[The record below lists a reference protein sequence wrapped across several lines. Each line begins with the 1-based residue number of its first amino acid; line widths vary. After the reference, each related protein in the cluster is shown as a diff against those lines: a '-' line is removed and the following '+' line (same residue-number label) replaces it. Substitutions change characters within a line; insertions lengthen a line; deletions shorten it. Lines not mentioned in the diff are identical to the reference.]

1 MEKKDVWTISSLLNW
16 TVNYFKS
23 KNIQFA
29 RLDAEVLLSH
39 VLRQERIYLYVHFD
53 EPMEQ
58 NELSKFREYVK
69 KRAQHVPIAYII
81 GEREF
86 MGLPFK
92 VTKDTLIPR
101 PDTEILVENV
111 LNNVDKDK
119 EIEIVDIGTGSGAI
133 ILSLLVNLPKA
144 QGKTVDISSKAIEVA
159 KENAVNLQVNDR
171 CEFFV
176 GDLFAPLND
185 NKFDVIVSNPP
196 YIPQKDIATL
206 EDDVKE
212 YEPVSA
218 LTDGGGGLSYYRRLL
233 SEGKAYIKENGFI
246 ALEIGIYQSN
256 DVKQIA
262 MDNGWKNIKIIKDYA
277 GIDRVVLAWNVN

>member
-1 MEKKDVWTISSLLNW
+1 MGKKDVWTISSLLNW

-23 KNIQFA
+23 KNIQSA

-111 LNNVDKDK
+111 LNNVDRDK

-176 GDLFAPLND
+176 GDLFAPLNG
-185 NKFDVIVSNPP
+185 NKFDLIVSNPP

-218 LTDGGGGLSYYRRLL
+218 LTDGGDGLSYYRRLL

-246 ALEIGIYQSN
+246 ALEIGIYQSE

>member
-23 KNIQFA
+23 KNIQSA

-58 NELSKFREYVK
+58 NELNKFREYVK

-133 ILSLLVNLPKA
+133 ILSLLVNLPNA

-176 GDLFAPLND
+176 GDLFAPLNGS
-185 NKFDVIVSNPP
+185 KFDVIVSNPP
-196 YIPQKDIATL
+196 YIPKKDIATL

-212 YEPVSA
+212 YEPVNA
-218 LTDGGGGLSYYRRLL
+218 LTDDGDGLSYYRRLL

-246 ALEIGIYQSN
+246 ALEIGIYQSE

>member
-1 MEKKDVWTISSLLNW
+1 MEKKDVWTINSLLNW
-16 TVNYFKS
+16 TVNYFKR
-23 KNIQFA
+23 KNIQSA

-176 GDLFAPLND
+176 GDLFAPLNG
-185 NKFDVIVSNPP
+185 NKFDLIVSNPP

-218 LTDGGGGLSYYRRLL
+218 LTDGGDGLSYYRRLL

-246 ALEIGIYQSN
+246 ALEIGIYQSE